1 VSARPAY
8 VGRRITRRED
18 RRLLLGGGR
27 YLDDIDLPGQAHLA
41 VVRSSLAHGRITG
54 IDTRA
59 AAGAP
64 GVLAVLTGDDIRD
77 EVGPLPC
84 IDLYPQS
91 HAALHRVLAVDKV
104 RYVGEPLAVVVAED
118 PYLAEDA
125 AELVDVTLE
134 PLPAVVDL
142 TDAVAEDSTLLYE
155 EFGTNIA
162 NTIEHDVGDVD
173 AAFAAA
179 DHVFRETFEIH
190 RYGPVPLECRGALA
204 HVETGTGR
212 ITLYSSTQ
220 FPHLARQFLG
230 GVLGIPESH
239 IRVIA
244 PDVGGGFGAKC
255 EFYSEEVLV
264 PLMAMRLGR
273 PVKWVEDR
281 REHLV
286 STTQAREQRHEVAA
300 AVSADGTIEA
310 ITVESSTSNGSAMFT
325 LATTPASI
333 FSGMLRGP
341 YRIPNYRARS
351 HSVLTNKT
359 PLAVYRGAGHP
370 QAAFCMERMVDI
382 IAADL
387 GMDRADLRRRNMLTT
402 EELPSDRGTEIV
414 LAGKVV
420 YDTGDYPRCLDMAL
434 DMLDYADF
442 AEEQRVAREQGRYLG
457 LGMCSYVEET
467 STGPYESATVRVD
480 GTGKVTVLSGA
491 VPQGQGH
498 VTTFAQLVADELEVD
513 LEDVTVLQGDTD
525 VIPDGVG
532 TFASRS
538 AAIGGAA
545 ARKGAEEVKRKAM
558 IVAAHLLEV
567 DLDDLEWE
575 AAGAQV
581 IGSPST
587 RAELGE
593 LAQAATAWNSLPEGL
608 DGFNLDSTYRHQA
621 AGIAFANATHVAKVE
636 VDPET
641 GRVTILRYG
650 VVHDCGTVINPL
662 LVDGQVHGGVAQGIG
677 GTLLEEFAYDE
688 DGQPLATTFLDYLLP
703 LAEDIPHIETG
714 HLESPTYLNL
724 YGMKGAGEG
733 GAVGSPGAIV
743 NAIADALAP
752 FGVHLTS
759 DGPYSPGRI
768 HELLRAATST
778 AP

>member
-1 VSARPAY
+1 M
-8 VGRRITRRED
+8 
-18 RRLLLGGGR
+18 
-27 YLDDIDLPGQAHLA
+27 
-41 VVRSSLAHGRITG
+41 
-54 IDTRA
+54 
-59 AAGAP
+59 
-64 GVLAVLTGDDIRD
+64 LAVLTGDSIRD

-84 IDLYPQS
+84 IDLYPDS
-91 HAALHRVLAVDKV
+91 KPALHSVLALDKV

-125 AELVDVTLE
+125 GELVDVTLD
-134 PLPAVVDL
+134 PLPPVLDL
-142 TDAVAEDSTLLYE
+142 QDAVAEDAPLLYE
-155 EFGTNIA
+155 EYGTNIA
-162 NTIEHDVGDVD
+162 NTITHDVGDVD
-173 AAFAAA
+173 AAFADA
-179 DHVFRETFEIH
+179 DHVYRETFDIH
-190 RYGPVPLECRGALA
+190 RYGPVPMECRGALA
-204 HVETGTGR
+204 QVEPGTGR

-230 GVLGIPESH
+230 GVLNVPESH

-264 PLMAMRLGR
+264 PLLARRLGR

-281 REHLV
+281 REHLI
-286 STTQAREQRHEVAA
+286 STTQAREQRHQVAA
-300 AVSADGTIEA
+300 AVSADGTIQA
-310 ITVESSTSNGSAMFT
+310 ISVESSTNNGAAMFT

-382 IAADL
+382 IATNL
-387 GMDRADLRRRNMLTT
+387 GMDRAELRRRNMITS
-402 EELPSDRGTEIV
+402 EELPSDRGTDIV
-414 LAGKVV
+414 LAGNVV

-434 DMLDYADF
+434 ELLDYASF
-442 AEEQRVAREQGRYLG
+442 ADEQRAERERGRYVG
-457 LGMCSYVEET
+457 FGICSYVEET

-480 GTGKVTVLSGA
+480 STGKVTVLSGS

-558 IVAAHLLEV
+558 IVASHALEV
-567 DLDDLEWE
+567 EIDDLEWE
-575 AAGAQV
+575 AGGAQV
-581 IGSPST
+581 TGSPAT
-587 RAELGE
+587 RLELGE
-593 LAQAATAWNSLPEGL
+593 LAQAATAWNALPEGL

-641 GRVTILRYG
+641 GRVTVLRYG

-677 GTLLEEFAYDE
+677 GTLFEEFVYDE
-688 DGQPLATTFLDYLLP
+688 DGQPLSTTLLDYLLP
-703 LAEDIPHIETG
+703 LAEDMPHIDTG
-714 HLESPTYLNL
+714 HLESPTYLNP

-733 GAVGSPGAIV
+733 GAVGAPGALV

-752 FGVHLTS
+752 FGVQLTS

-768 HELLRAATST
+768 HELLRSAAPT
-778 AP
+778 AS